1 MDHAVVDNAMHIAH
15 LHRGKP
21 LSEMNLQWAKKKTQ
35 KSNADY
41 VF

>member
-15 LHRGKP
+15 LHRGMP
-21 LSEMNLQWAKKKTQ
+21 LSEMNLQWAKKNS